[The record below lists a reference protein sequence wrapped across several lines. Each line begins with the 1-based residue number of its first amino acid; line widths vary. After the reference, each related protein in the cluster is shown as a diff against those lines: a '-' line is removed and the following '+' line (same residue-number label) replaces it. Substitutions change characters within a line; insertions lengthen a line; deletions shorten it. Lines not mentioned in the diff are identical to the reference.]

1 MMLNAMRLPRTCALV
16 ILAALLIGLA
26 GPARAQ
32 SPARDKAWWQAVA
45 AKDFAVPADVPLP
58 VLLDDLTAM
67 LGSPDAELRDDLA
80 YTTLAQW
87 IYRQK
92 VVPVDQRLRLLGVWE
107 RNLTTGVGDTGT
119 PAVARR
125 SFSALALGIL
135 AILDNEAP
143 YLDRPAFAGLLTSAL
158 TYLRDEK
165 DVRGFDPALG
175 WLHSVAHTADLIKFL
190 ARSQHLQ
197 PADQAHILTAIS
209 DKLAA
214 VETPLINGEDERLAR
229 AVLSIAARPDFDEAA
244 FAAWLKTVAPQRR
257 AVPPT
262 AATLA
267 IDGNRRNLLVSL
279 FTVLSTDRRDL
290 PTLIR
295 ARTLVLDTLKT
306 FM

>member
-16 ILAALLIGLA
+16 ILAALLTGLA
-26 GPARAQ
+26 VPARAQ
-32 SPARDKAWWQAVA
+32 TPARDKAWWQAVA

-58 VLLDDLTAM
+58 VLLDELTTL
-67 LGSPDAELRDDLA
+67 LGSPDPELRDDLA

-107 RNLTTGVGDTGT
+107 RNLTTGIGGLGS
-119 PAVARR
+119 PAVTRR

-135 AILDNEAP
+135 AILDTEAP
-143 YLDRPAFAGLLTSAL
+143 FLDRPAFAGLLASAL
-158 TYLRDEK
+158 GYLRDEK

-190 ARSQHLQ
+190 ARSRHLQ
-197 PADQAHILTAIS
+197 PAEQAQILTAIS

-229 AVLSIAARPDFDEAA
+229 AVLSMAARPDFDEAA
-244 FAAWLKTVAPQRR
+244 FASWLKTVAPARR
-257 AVPPT
+257 TDPPT
-262 AATLA
+262 AVTLA
-267 IDGNRRNLLVSL
+267 VDGNRRNLLVSL
-279 FTVLSTDRRDL
+279 FAVLSTDRRDL
-290 PTLIR
+290 ATVAKAR
-295 ARTLVLDTLKT
+295 ALVLETLKT